1 MRQSPAYLPRHW
13 AAPLLAAILC
23 VGVLAAQG
31 APAVLVE
38 RHRTLGNTTTRV
50 TLFDNRMSVAT
61 VRENGKQVFLRQLTL
76 DTIEFDVYVQV
87 LEEVADTAGREGDSS
102 VDSDEAEV
110 FITISLPDMS
120 PRQISFSPL
129 QVLGLE
135 TARLTAMLNDL
146 ELRVCETSPSHEALR
161 DWSPSVGDRVV
172 LFTETHATVSE
183 VRENGM
189 VVLVHDD
196 TGIIELVPQARLSQ
210 VIMRVL
216 P

>member
-1 MRQSPAYLPRHW
+1 MRSPVHLPRHW

-31 APAVLVE
+31 VPTVLVE

-50 TLFDNRMSVAT
+50 TLFDNRMAVAT
-61 VRENGKQVFLRQLTL
+61 VREDGEQVFLRQLTL
-76 DTIEFDVYVQV
+76 DTIEFSVYVQV

-110 FITISLPDMS
+110 LITISLPEMT
-120 PRQISFSPL
+120 PREIRFSPL

-161 DWSPSVGDRVV
+161 DWIPSVGDRVV
-172 LFTETHATVSE
+172 LFTETRATVSE

-196 TGIIELVPQARLSQ
+196 TGIIELVPKAQLSQ